1 MLTIGTLTQ
10 PVHSTTV
17 ISLLFS
23 FCVLTA
29 SSAVGAPISGKGDP
43 LLNPLFQDSRQQSFS
58 SMRLG
63 AYPARVDVSVAT
75 INLADDA
82 GSSRLGI
89 RSGDRRFNTTGQFLV
104 VENANAFRMDF
115 GARGVLAF
123 AFNFGRLDRDLL
135 VELYDD
141 GMRLVE
147 RFWVRAFASVD
158 NNRVY
163 MGAYSPY
170 AAVHHAVFTFTETID
185 AFCIDNLTVMEPTL
199 PSAPNPLVPL
209 RAAHSGT
216 PVSVPEASN
225 ALVLLAF
232 ALAGMA
238 GLKRR
243 FR

>member
-1 MLTIGTLTQ
+1 MKHVNLA
-10 PVHSTTV
+10 TV
-17 ISLLFS
+17 TSLLIF
-23 FCVLTA
+23 FVVLTG
-29 SSAVGAPISGKGDP
+29 SSVVGAPISGKGDP
-43 LLNPLFQDSRQQSFS
+43 LLNPLFQDARQQSFS
-58 SMRLG
+58 SMGLG
-63 AYPARVDVSVAT
+63 EHPARIDVGVGT

-82 GSSRLGI
+82 GSSRLHI
-89 RSGDRRFNTTGQFLV
+89 RAGDSRFNTTGQFLV
-104 VENANAFRMDF
+104 AETASSFRMDF

-123 AFNFGRLDRDLL
+123 AFNFGRLDRDL
-135 VELYDD
+135 VIELYDD

-147 RFWVRAFASVD
+147 RFSVRAFASVD

-163 MGAYSPY
+163 VGAYSPF
-170 AAVHHAVFTFTETID
+170 AAVHHAVFTFSDEID

-209 RAAHSGT
+209 RAADSGT
-216 PVSVPEASN
+216 TVSVPEASN